1 MDEWVGEWM
10 NGGIDVWKDGWVG
23 EQTNKQTNGMNDDV

>member
-10 NGGIDVWKDGWVG
+10 NGGIDVGWMG
-23 EQTNKQTNGMNDDV
+23 EQTNEQTNGMNDDV